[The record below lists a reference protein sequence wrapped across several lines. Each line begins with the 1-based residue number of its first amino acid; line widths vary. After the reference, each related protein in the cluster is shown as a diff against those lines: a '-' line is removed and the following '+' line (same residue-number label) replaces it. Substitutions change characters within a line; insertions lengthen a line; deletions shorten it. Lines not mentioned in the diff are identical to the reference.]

1 MVGDCSTD
9 AASLGLL
16 LGDKDL
22 GGQPGGGERERR
34 GLWTSTGGQ
43 VENCNGVGWLWLT
56 SSSPLGVSHDDEPAE
71 VDVDRSSSWV
81 GVGWVGGGVEVG
93 TRIKYSLPLP

>member
-1 MVGDCSTD
+1 M
-9 AASLGLL
+9 
-16 LGDKDL
+16 
-22 GGQPGGGERERR
+22 
-34 GLWTSTGGQ
+34 TSIVHVIIKLIKITITNNKP
-43 VENCNGVGWLWLT
+43 VIT

-71 VDVDRSSSWV
+71 VDVDGSSSWV